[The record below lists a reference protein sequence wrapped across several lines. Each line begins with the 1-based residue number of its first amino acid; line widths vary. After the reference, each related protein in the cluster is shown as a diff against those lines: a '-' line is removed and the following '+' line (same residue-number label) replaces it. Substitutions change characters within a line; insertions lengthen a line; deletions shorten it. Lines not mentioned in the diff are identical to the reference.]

1 MEKKKSVHHNSKNK
15 KMRPKLRFRVGAVV
29 TIFILSFALC
39 FTIFMVMANSDDSFL
54 EREVGTIESVSEDE
68 NNEVSQSSK
77 SINENSDESAIPSA
91 GKTNPVPQSELYD
104 DLYLE
109 GCSLV
114 TDVTLAGMKGKAFT
128 EDNLFGGEGINLSNV
143 MTEKQESRFGTLS
156 AYEIIKQKKPSVLY
170 LMFGSELGEES
181 VESMIEKYTN
191 LVNSILSA
199 VPEVDVYV
207 MQYPP
212 VLYDTDTLTNDMV
225 NDYNS
230 RLLTMCNTLGI
241 HCIDTNTPLKS
252 EAGKLDESYWS
263 YETLT
268 LSEKGYDKVKEYI
281 LTHVAS

>member
-1 MEKKKSVHHNSKNK
+1 MEKKRSVHHNSKK
-15 KMRPKLRFRVGAVV
+15 KKIRPKLRFRFGAVV
-29 TIFILSFALC
+29 AIFILSFALC
-39 FTIFMVMANSDDSFL
+39 FAVFMVMANSDDSFL
-54 EREVGTIESVSEDE
+54 EKEISSTESTADDE
-68 NNEVSQSSK
+68 NMDEEASGENTEEKPEK
-77 SINENSDESAIPSA
+77 SDVLPTGI
-91 GKTNPVPQSELYD
+91 TNPVPQSEMYD
-104 DLYLE
+104 SIYLD

-114 TDVTLAGMKGKAFT
+114 TDATLAGMKGKAFT
-128 EDNLFGGEGINLSNV
+128 EDNIFGGENVNLSTV
-143 MTEKQESRFGTLS
+143 MTEKLESRFGTLS

-170 LMFGSELGEES
+170 LMFGSELEKEPAD
-181 VESMIEKYTN
+181 SMIEKYTN

-281 LTHVAS
+281 LNHVAS